1 MNTPQTPYTI
11 NGIIRRRLEK
21 KEEIRQ
27 SKERMQHITQELFAP
42 QKSKTRIEGLMQ
54 HVNTGIAAYD
64 GIMTGIKILHRIR
77 KIFNRK

>member
-27 SKERMQHITQELFAP
+27 SKERMQHITQEYL
-42 QKSKTRIEGLMQ
+42 L
-54 HVNTGIAAYD
+54 
-64 GIMTGIKILHRIR
+64 R
-77 KIFNRK
+77 KRARPK

>member
-42 QKSKTRIEGLMQ
+42 QKSKTKIEGLMQ

-64 GIMTGIKILHRIR
+64 GIMTGM